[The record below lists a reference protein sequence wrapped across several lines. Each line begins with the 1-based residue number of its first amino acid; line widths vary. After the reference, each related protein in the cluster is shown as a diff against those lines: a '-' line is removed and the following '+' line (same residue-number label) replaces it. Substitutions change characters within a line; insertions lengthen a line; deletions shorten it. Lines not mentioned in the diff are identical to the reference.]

1 MGISLHQVPDPGM
14 LEVLL
19 GQIGTS
25 NRLLPAL
32 LLKSLDLIVAL
43 AGGQTKL
50 TAASLSAAPVLL
62 VVASQGAALL

>member
-50 TAASLSAAPVLL
+50 TVASLSAAPVLL

>member
-50 TAASLSAAPVLL
+50 TAASRSAARVLL

>member
-1 MGISLHQVPDPGM
+1 M

-43 AGGQTKL
+43 AGGQSKL

>member
-1 MGISLHQVPDPGM
+1 MGISLHQVLDPGM

-50 TAASLSAAPVLL
+50 TVASLSAAPVLL

>member
-50 TAASLSAAPVLL
+50 TAASLSAATALL
-62 VVASQGAALL
+62 VVASQGASLL

>member
-43 AGGQTKL
+43 AGGQSKL

>member
-1 MGISLHQVPDPGM
+1 MGISLHQVLDPGM

-43 AGGQTKL
+43 AGWQTKL
-50 TAASLSAAPVLL
+50 TVASLSAAPVLL

>member
-43 AGGQTKL
+43 AGGQTNL
-50 TAASLSAAPVLL
+50 TVASLSAAPVLL